1 MNKLMAVAVLLGM
14 SFFAVEASA
23 GPKYAKAAKTV
34 FDGISRRA
42 GTVVIGK
49 RSAEHIYHE
58 YRDYRD
64 SVDRERLYLDRA
76 RLRNFDNQG
85 YIDYSHSELY
95 IKNRYV
101 SQDDSTL
108 RKEPYIRPQ
117 FREIAND
124 TLSRLLEKQLFERAK
139 LQQGNE
145 KLLGYQYDDLGDVD
159 ARIKEY
165 SNQIQETPK
174 VSNMEPVQELDCGYS
189 VDFLPD
195 L

>member
-1 MNKLMAVAVLLGM
+1 MKKMMAVAVLLGM
-14 SFFAVEASA
+14 SFFAVDASA

-34 FDGISRRA
+34 FDKFKRNA

-49 RSAEHIYHE
+49 REIDHLYRE
-58 YRDYRD
+58 YRDNRD
-64 SVDRERLYLDRA
+64 SKDRERLLERA
-76 RLRNFDNQG
+76 RRG
-85 YIDYSHSELY
+85 YYDDDGYVDYSHSELY

-108 RKEPYIRPQ
+108 QNESYKRSQ

-124 TLSRLLEKQLFERAK
+124 TLSRLQEKQFFERAK
-139 LQQGNE
+139 LQQGDE
-145 KLLGYQYDDLGDVD
+145 TLLGYQYDDLGDVD
-159 ARIKEY
+159 ARIMEY
-165 SNQIQETPK
+165 SNQIQGTPE
-174 VSNMEPVQELDCGYS
+174 VSNMEPVQELNCDYS